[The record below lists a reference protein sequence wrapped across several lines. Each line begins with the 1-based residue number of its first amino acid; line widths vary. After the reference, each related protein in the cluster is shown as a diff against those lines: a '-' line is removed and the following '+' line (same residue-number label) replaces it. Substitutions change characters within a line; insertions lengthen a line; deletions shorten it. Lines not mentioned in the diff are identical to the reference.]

1 MKKIISL
8 IIIAMLCGV
17 KMMAQTGKDVVIK
30 AGTIVLLQSVNQVK
44 AADVEEGQMV
54 DFRVVRDIMV
64 DDVCVIPTGT
74 LVKGKV
80 TEAKKSSL
88 AGTKGRLSINI
99 SYLNLPS
106 GMPIYFSN
114 TDVRINGKN
123 RTPLAVVTGLFIWPC
138 IFIPGT
144 KAVMPAGYEVQAT
157 IAANTPVTVK

>member
-1 MKKIISL
+1 M
-8 IIIAMLCGV
+8 
-17 KMMAQTGKDVVIK
+17 
-30 AGTIVLLQSVNQVK
+30 
-44 AADVEEGQMV
+44 
-54 DFRVVRDIMV
+54 
-64 DDVCVIPTGT
+64 CVIPSGT

-99 SYLNLPS
+99 NSLNLTT
-106 GMPIYFSN
+106 GEPIYFSN
-114 TDVRINGKN
+114 TDVRIKGKN

-157 IAANTPVTVK
+157 VASNATISAE